1 MLNVNSKTN
10 LMFRKYIEDSAFW
23 YLELA
28 EKGALRLKNCKFSE
42 YLCTDRFLFHDKIFT
57 SEENEETKS
66 LFLISDFENRS
77 NGSNGLLSKLN
88 RQDKLFN

>member
-1 MLNVNSKTN
+1 MNIYARIG
-10 LMFRKYIEDSAFW
+10 FY
-23 YLELA
+23 
-28 EKGALRLKNCKFSE
+28 
-42 YLCTDRFLFHDKIFT
+42 FT

-88 RQDKLFN
+88 RQDKLFNSITYLNIIVNVKK